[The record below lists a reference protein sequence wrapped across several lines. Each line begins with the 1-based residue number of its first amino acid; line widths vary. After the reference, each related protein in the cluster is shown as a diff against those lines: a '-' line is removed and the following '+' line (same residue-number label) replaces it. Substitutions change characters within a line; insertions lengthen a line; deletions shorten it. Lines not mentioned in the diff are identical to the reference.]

1 MDFDY
6 SGAEPLFRQVA
17 DQLRAGIASGEFPE
31 GGPVPST
38 TEISRTYAINPATVL
53 KGMNLLVGE
62 GLLEK
67 RRGLGMFVVPG
78 ARDALRERE
87 RERFVGEGIAAFVAE
102 ARRLG
107 IGRDELTVLIEGG
120 YSDGIEGH

>member
-1 MDFDY
+1 MEFDY

-17 DQLRAGIASGEFPE
+17 GQLREGIASGAFPE
-31 GGPVPST
+31 GGQVPST

-53 KGMNLLVGE
+53 KGMNLLVDE

-67 RRGLGMFVVPG
+67 RRGLGMFVAEG
-78 ARDALRERE
+78 ARSRLLESERRRFLAE
-87 RERFVGEGIAAFVAE
+87 RIGEVIAE

-107 IGRDELTVLIEGG
+107 VGRDELIRLIEKG
-120 YSDGIEGH
+120 YSDGTGDH